1 MAEWIA
7 IAASFIAI
15 LSTGAAVVS
24 KIAKME
30 QRMETNEARDKEER
44 EDNKKKFE
52 ELYNRSNS
60 TKESIVELTT
70 TIKMMVTQNEKNFA
84 DIKIK
89 LDEVIKKSEGKQNG
103 TENY

>member
-30 QRMETNEARDKEER
+30 QRMDTNEARDKEER

-89 LDEVIKKSEGKQNG
+89 LDEVIKKSEGK
-103 TENY
+103 

>member
-89 LDEVIKKSEGKQNG
+89 LDEVIKKSEGK
-103 TENY
+103 

>member
-7 IAASFIAI
+7 IVASFIAI

-89 LDEVIKKSEGKQNG
+89 LDEVIKKSEGK
-103 TENY
+103 

>member
-1 MAEWIA
+1 
-7 IAASFIAI
+7 
-15 LSTGAAVVS
+15 
-24 KIAKME
+24 ME

-89 LDEVIKKSEGKQNG
+89 LDEVIKKSEGK
-103 TENY
+103 

>member
-89 LDEVIKKSEGKQNG
+89 LDEVIKKSEEK
-103 TENY
+103 

>member
-1 MAEWIA
+1 MKQLALEHKPKLI
-7 IAASFIAI
+7 IGGASAY
-15 LSTGAAVVS
+15 S
-24 KIAKME
+24 
-30 QRMETNEARDKEER
+30 R
-44 EDNKKKFE
+44 EYNKKKFE

-89 LDEVIKKSEGKQNG
+89 LDEVIKKSEGK
-103 TENY
+103 